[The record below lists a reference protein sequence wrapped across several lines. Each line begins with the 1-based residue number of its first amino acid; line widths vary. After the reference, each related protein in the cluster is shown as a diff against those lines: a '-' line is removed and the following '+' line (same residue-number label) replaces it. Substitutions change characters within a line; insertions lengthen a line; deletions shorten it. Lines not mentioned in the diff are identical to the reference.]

1 MKLFS
6 INEDDLKTLEECL
19 PKLTLRI
26 GPDTTNA
33 DRVMIRRVQQ
43 VMQNVRWDYQPHSE
57 IEHIPDT
64 EQDDG
69 AA

>member
-19 PKLTLRI
+19 PPLTQRI
-26 GPDTTNA
+26 GENTTNR

-43 VMQNVRWDYQPHSE
+43 VMQNVRWEYQPHGDIEE
-57 IEHIPDT
+57 IPAD
-64 EQDDG
+64 
-69 AA
+69 